1 MRGTKGKAKK
11 YLEPKDCFLIFF
23 FFNEILEVILE
34 HTNEEIGLQSRN

>member
-11 YLEPKDCFLIFF
+11 YLEPKDCFLIF